1 MQNAWN
7 EIVTF
12 FRMMEQNGAYYGIGL
27 LAVLFCLMYKG
38 ADKKKNI
45 VIALGGCLMAVALCN
60 PVTVLL
66 YEKIFGDTGALAV
79 LTPAIP
85 LFVLVSYVGTEIF
98 VAVSVGRRCREKW
111 FIAVV
116 LGMVIMVAG
125 TVVPWSDREDLAKR
139 AEMPYDKDE
148 PMMAAVQDAAAELT
162 EAGQGPLLVAP
173 KEIMES
179 VRRYNPQICLVYGK
193 DLWQAD
199 ALPYLHESYPA
210 EKIILCQEMES
221 PEANV
226 AQTVEL
232 ALAQGCNLI
241 VCREALPESFSEYHQ
256 LELYAQ
262 AEELYLYVR

>member
-27 LAVLFCLMYKG
+27 LAVLFCLMHRG

-45 VIALGGCLMAVALCN
+45 AVACGSCLVAAAVCN

-79 LTPAIP
+79 LTLAIP
-85 LFVLVSYVGTEIF
+85 LFALVSYAGAEIF
-98 VAVSVGRRCREKW
+98 AAVSADRRCREKW

-116 LGMVIMVAG
+116 LGVVIMVAG

-139 AEMPYDKDE
+139 AEMPYGKDE
-148 PMMAAVQDAAAELT
+148 PMIVAVQDAAAELT
-162 EAGQGPLLVAP
+162 EAGQGALLVAP

-199 ALPYLHESYPA
+199 ALSYLHESYPA

-226 AQTVEL
+226 AQAVEL

-241 VCREALPESFSEYHQ
+241 VCREALPETFSELHH